1 MTNNYLIE
9 ELFKAEE
16 KLLLFQA
23 IKEKDFHK
31 TKRILSKI
39 EFSLEEQICDSFTP
53 LQYAVIRGCTEI
65 VAYLLEI
72 GASVDNGT
80 QLILERINKENKKII
95 LLELIK
101 AGINV
106 NEKILD
112 GDTTILINAVWEGDI
127 DLVKTIVEAGAD
139 VNAILDDGNYA
150 LLSAAD
156 SACQEIFDYLAPYTT
171 LELREEADQALQRGL
186 IYRQRLNDQ
195 LTKNFTVAAAIG
207 DLQGVIDAITNNV
220 NVNAFDSEG
229 FTSLYLAA
237 TNHHPSIVHTLLE
250 AGANV
255 EVGIEDDGETPLIGA
270 ASDTYLIYQKPGY
283 SVDNIKV
290 RQMEVVETLIKADAN
305 VNTKTTEGWNALA
318 AAANASNTKI
328 VKILLSAGADVNTKD
343 EWGDTALSRAMRM
356 GNTKIIKL
364 LIEAGAKED

>member
-1 MTNNYLIE
+1 MENLYRE
-9 ELFKAEE
+9 K
-16 KLLLFQA
+16 KLLLCQA
-23 IKEKDFHK
+23 IEEKDFYQ

-39 EFSLEEQICDSFTP
+39 EFSLEEQICASFTP
-53 LQYAVIRGCTEI
+53 LQYAVIRGCTQI
-65 VAYLLEI
+65 VRYLLEL

-80 QLILERINKENKKII
+80 QLILERINKEKKKMI

-112 GDTTILINAVWEGDI
+112 GDTTILIDAVWEGDI

-156 SACQEIFDYLAPYTT
+156 SGYQEIFDYLAPYTI

-195 LTKNFTVAAAIG
+195 LTENFTAAAATG
-207 DLQGVIDAITNNV
+207 DLQKVIDAITNKV

-229 FTSLYLAA
+229 FTALYLAA
-237 TNHHPSIVHTLLE
+237 SNHHPSIVHTLLE

-255 EVGIEDDGETPLIGA
+255 ELGREDDGETPLIGA
-270 ASDTYLIYQKPGY
+270 ASDTYLIYQKSGY

-290 RQMEVVETLIKADAN
+290 RQIEVIETLIQADAN
-305 VNTKTTEGWNALA
+305 VNAQTTEGWNALE
-318 AAANASNTKI
+318 AAANANNTEI
-328 VKILLSAGADVNTKD
+328 VKILLSAGANVNTKD
-343 EWGDTALSRAMRM
+343 KWGDTALSRAMRM
-356 GNTKIIKL
+356 GKTKIIQL